1 MGLRKNPLLFRKVT
15 VIGIG
20 LLGGSLAVALKKNHL
35 AREVVG
41 VSRRQ
46 AALNFAVKNKIIDHG
61 TNNIV
66 KSVENADLV
75 VLATP
80 IQTILSLLATL
91 GPHLKRGCIVTDVG
105 STKTSIV
112 NAAEKHLP
120 NHVLFVGGHPLAGSE
135 KKGVEFSDAA
145 LFNQSFCL
153 LTPTDKTNRGAL
165 EKVTEV
171 WTRLGSTVK
180 SLSPD
185 EHDLILAYTSHIPHL
200 LAYGLIDAIPTNYLI
215 YGATGLKDT
224 TRIASSSP
232 EVWNDICLQNAKNI
246 LKSLDEFVKVLAL
259 YRKAIVTGDEAAL
272 TEFFKKAKEKRDG
285 LELSKNRV

>member
-1 MGLRKNPLLFRKVT
+1 MRLRKNPLLFRKVT

-20 LLGGSLAVALKKNHL
+20 LLGGSLAVAMKKNHL

-46 AALNFAVKNKIIDHG
+46 AALNFAVKNRIVDSG

-66 KSVENADLV
+66 KAVENADFV
-75 VLATP
+75 ILATP
-80 IQTILSLLATL
+80 IQTILSLLTSL
-91 GPHLKRGCIVTDVG
+91 GPHLKRGCIITDIG

-112 NAAEKHLP
+112 QAAQKHLP

-153 LTPTDKTNRGAL
+153 LTPTDKTNKDAL
-165 EKVTEV
+165 DKVSEV
-171 WTRLGSTVK
+171 WTRVGSIVK
-180 SLSPD
+180 IVSPD
-185 EHDLILAYTSHIPHL
+185 EHDSILAHTSHIPHL
-200 LAYGLIDAIPTNYLI
+200 LAYGLIDSIPSNYLM

-224 TRIASSSP
+224 TRIASSTP
-232 EVWNDICLQNAKNI
+232 ELWSDICMQNSKNI
-246 LKSLDEFVKVLAL
+246 LKSLDEVVKVLAS
-259 YRKAIVTGDEAAL
+259 YRKAISVGDENAL
-272 TEFFKKAKEKRDG
+272 TDFFKKAKEKRDT
-285 LELSKNRV
+285 LK

>member
-20 LLGGSLAVALKKNHL
+20 LLGGSLAIALKKNHL

-120 NHVLFVGGHPLAGSE
+120 SHVLFVGGHPLAGSE

-165 EKVTEV
+165 EKVNEV

-180 SLSPD
+180 NLSPD

-200 LAYGLIDAIPTNYLI
+200 LAYGLIDAIPNNYLM

-272 TEFFKKAKEKRDG
+272 TEFFKKAKEKRDS
-285 LELSKNRV
+285 LELPKK